1 MSHPFQANEP
11 PDSARI
17 SLSNCVPR
25 DDSAE
30 ILQFYRVFAFKS
42 LRSNWEAV
50 SLLRTLEL
58 VDAETLREDSVYAAL
73 ARLAVQICRG
83 RAAEGPLLRAMR
95 YRIEPGIEAFLALFA
110 RRLRALGGSSAA
122 AVLVTARRSA
132 QQAMLAGP
140 MSFQQLAPRRSWQ
153 G

>member
-17 SLSNCVPR
+17 SLSNCVPT

-30 ILQFYRVFAFKS
+30 ILQFYRVFAFS
-42 LRSNWEAV
+42 EAV

-110 RRLRALGGSSAA
+110 RRLRALGASSAT